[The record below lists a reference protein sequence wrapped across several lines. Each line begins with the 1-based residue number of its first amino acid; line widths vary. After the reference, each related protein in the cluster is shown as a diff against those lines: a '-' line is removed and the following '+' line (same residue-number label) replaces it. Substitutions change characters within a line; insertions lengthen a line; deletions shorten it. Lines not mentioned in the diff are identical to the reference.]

1 MVTKKTTSAT
11 TEEVNVASTYTAEVE
26 AVESATSTEN
36 EIVIEKN
43 DKYNFFKITCTE
55 GHYLTTFNEGDDIT
69 LYSDSKEV
77 YTPLTA
83 DTSKWHCVTEE
94 EHVAYIEARD
104 KAIEERMEAERAAMM
119 SDRPAPMQ

>member
-1 MVTKKTTSAT
+1 MATRKTASAT
-11 TEEVNVASTYTAEVE
+11 TEVASTYTAEVE
-26 AVESATSTEN
+26 AVESATSTEHQV
-36 EIVIEKN
+36 IIEKN

-94 EHVAYIEARD
+94 EHVAHIEARD
-104 KAIEERMEAERAAMM
+104 KAIEERMKAERAAML
-119 SDRPAPMQ
+119 SDTPTPME

>member
-1 MVTKKTTSAT
+1 MATRKTVSAT
-11 TEEVNVASTYTAEVE
+11 TEAEVASTYTEEVE
-26 AVESATSTEN
+26 VVESATTEN

-83 DTSKWHCVTEE
+83 DTSKWHCVTDE
-94 EHVAYIEARD
+94 EHTAYIEARD
-104 KAIEERMEAERAAMM
+104 KAIEERMEAERAAMV
-119 SDRPAPMQ
+119 SDSPAPNE

>member
-1 MVTKKTTSAT
+1 MATRKTVSAT
-11 TEEVNVASTYTAEVE
+11 TEVASTYTAEVE

-43 DKYNFFKITCTE
+43 DTYNFFKITCSE

-83 DTSKWHCVTEE
+83 DTSKWHCVTDE
-94 EHVAYIEARD
+94 EHAAYIEARE
-104 KAIEERMEAERAAMM
+104 KAIEERMKAERAAMM
-119 SDRPAPMQ
+119 SDNAAPNE

>member
-1 MVTKKTTSAT
+1 MATRKTTSAT
-11 TEEVNVASTYTAEVE
+11 TEAEVASTYTEETEVI
-26 AVESATSTEN
+26 VESATATEN
-36 EIVIEKN
+36 EILIEKN

-94 EHVAYIEARD
+94 QHAAYIEARE
-104 KAIEERMEAERAAMM
+104 KANKERMEAERAAMM
-119 SDRPAPMQ
+119 SDRPAPME

>member
-1 MVTKKTTSAT
+1 MATRKTTSAT
-11 TEEVNVASTYTAEVE
+11 TEAEVASTYTAEAE
-26 AVESATSTEN
+26 AVETTTATTEHQV
-36 EIVIEKN
+36 IIEKN

-55 GHYLTTFNEGDDIT
+55 GHYLTTYNEGDDIS

-94 EHVAYIEARD
+94 EHAAHIEARD
-104 KAIEERMEAERAAMM
+104 KAIEERMEEERKRMESPEPAE
-119 SDRPAPMQ
+119 

>member
-1 MVTKKTTSAT
+1 MATRKTVSAI
-11 TEEVNVASTYTAEVE
+11 TEAEVASTYTAEVE

-43 DKYNFFKITCTE
+43 DTYNFFKITCSE

-94 EHVAYIEARD
+94 EHVAHIEARD
-104 KAIEERMEAERAAMM
+104 KAIEERMEAERAAML
-119 SDRPAPMQ
+119 SDSPVPME

>member
-1 MVTKKTTSAT
+1 MATRKTTSAT
-11 TEEVNVASTYTAEVE
+11 TEVASTYTAEVE
-26 AVESATSTEN
+26 VVESATSTEN

-43 DKYNFFKITCTE
+43 DTYNFFKITCTE

-83 DTSKWHCVTEE
+83 DTSKWHCVTDE
-94 EHVAYIEARD
+94 EHTAYIEARD
-104 KAIEERMEAERAAMM
+104 KAIEERMEAERKKMEQPE
-119 SDRPAPMQ
+119 S

>member
-1 MVTKKTTSAT
+1 MATRKTTSAI
-11 TEEVNVASTYTAEVE
+11 TEEVNVASTYTA
-26 AVESATSTEN
+26 ESATSTEN

-43 DKYNFFKITCTE
+43 DTYNFFKITCSE

-83 DTSKWHCVTEE
+83 DTSKWHCVTDE
-94 EHVAYIEARD
+94 EHTAYIEARD
-104 KAIEERMEAERAAMM
+104 KAIEERMEKERAAMM
-119 SDRPAPMQ
+119 SDNAAPNE

>member
-1 MVTKKTTSAT
+1 MATRKTVSAT
-11 TEEVNVASTYTAEVE
+11 TEAEVASTYTAE
-26 AVESATSTEN
+26 SATTEHQV
-36 EIVIEKN
+36 IIEKN
-43 DKYNFFKITCTE
+43 EQYKFFKITCSE

-94 EHVAYIEARD
+94 EHVAHIEARD
-104 KAIEERMEAERAAMM
+104 KAIEERMKKERAAMM
-119 SDRPAPMQ
+119 SDNAAPME

>member
-1 MVTKKTTSAT
+1 MATRKTVSAT
-11 TEEVNVASTYTAEVE
+11 TEAEVASTYTAE
-26 AVESATSTEN
+26 AVAATESATSTEN

-69 LYSDSKEV
+69 LYSGSREV

-83 DTSKWHCVTEE
+83 DTSKWHCVTDE
-94 EHVAYIEARD
+94 EHTAYIEARD
-104 KAIEERMEAERAAMM
+104 KAIEERMEEERKSMEN
-119 SDRPAPMQ
+119 PEPVQE

>member
-1 MVTKKTTSAT
+1 MATRKTVSAT
-11 TEEVNVASTYTAEVE
+11 TEVASTYTAE
-26 AVESATSTEN
+26 SATTEN

-55 GHYLTTFNEGDDIT
+55 GHYLTTYNKGDDIT

-83 DTSKWHCVTEE
+83 DTSKWHCVTDE

-104 KAIEERMEAERAAMM
+104 KAIEERMEEERKKMESPEPAE
-119 SDRPAPMQ
+119 

>member
-1 MVTKKTTSAT
+1 MATKKTTSAD
-11 TEEVNVASTYTAEVE
+11 TAAEH
-26 AVESATSTEN
+26 SI
-36 EIVIEKN
+36 IVEKN
-43 DKYNFFKITCTE
+43 DTYNFFKITCTE

-94 EHVAYIEARD
+94 EHAAYIEARD
-104 KAIEERMEAERAAMM
+104 KAIEERMKAERAAMM
-119 SDRPAPMQ
+119 SDNAAPNE

>member
-1 MVTKKTTSAT
+1 MATRKTTSAT
-11 TEEVNVASTYTAEVE
+11 TEEVNVASTYTAE
-26 AVESATSTEN
+26 SATSTEN

-43 DKYNFFKITCTE
+43 DTYNFFKITCSE

-83 DTSKWHCVTEE
+83 DTSKWHCVTDE
-94 EHVAYIEARD
+94 EHTSYIEARD
-104 KAIEERMEAERAAMM
+104 KAIEERMEKERAAMM
-119 SDRPAPMQ
+119 SDNAAPNE

>member
-1 MVTKKTTSAT
+1 MATRKTTSAT
-11 TEEVNVASTYTAEVE
+11 TEVASTYTAEVE

-43 DKYNFFKITCTE
+43 DTYNFFKITCSE
-55 GHYLTTFNEGDDIT
+55 GHYLTTFNEGDDIM

-83 DTSKWHCVTEE
+83 DTSLWHCITEE
-94 EHVAYIEARD
+94 QHAAYIEARD
-104 KAIEERMEAERAAMM
+104 KANEERMEAERAAMM
-119 SDRPAPMQ
+119 SDRPAPME

>member
-1 MVTKKTTSAT
+1 MATRKTTSAT
-11 TEEVNVASTYTAEVE
+11 TEVASTYTAE
-26 AVESATSTEN
+26 SATTEHQP
-36 EIVIEKN
+36 IIEKN
-43 DKYNFFKITCTE
+43 EQYHFFKITCPE

-94 EHVAYIEARD
+94 EHVAHIEARD
-104 KAIEERMEAERAAMM
+104 KAIEERMKAERAAMV
-119 SDRPAPMQ
+119 SDSPAPME

>member
-1 MVTKKTTSAT
+1 MATRKTTSAT
-11 TEEVNVASTYTAEVE
+11 TEEVASTYTAEVE
-26 AVESATSTEN
+26 ATESATSTEHQV
-36 EIVIEKN
+36 IIEKN
-43 DKYNFFKITCTE
+43 DTYKFFKITCTE

-94 EHVAYIEARD
+94 EHVAYIEARE
-104 KAIEERMEAERAAMM
+104 KAIEERMEKERAEMENPQ
-119 SDRPAPMQ
+119 PAE

>member
-1 MVTKKTTSAT
+1 MATRKTTSAT
-11 TEEVNVASTYTAEVE
+11 TEEMNVASTYTAEAEV
-26 AVESATSTEN
+26 VESATSTEHQV
-36 EIVIEKN
+36 IIEKN
-43 DKYNFFKITCTE
+43 DKYNFYKITCTE

-94 EHVAYIEARD
+94 EHVAYIEARE
-104 KAIEERMEAERAAMM
+104 KAIEERMEEERKRMEQPE
-119 SDRPAPMQ
+119 PAQE